1 MKKKYF
7 EELIKIANSD
17 NNFILDNTFLPSHAV
32 MPSTQKFD
40 ENIKHLWQ
48 TNLLEIAEKKFP
60 PINIKDQKTIDLL
73 HETCAKIVN
82 LEMYVRKNYPSIKIE
97 PNFLALDDGDR
108 KLFPKNSKQKMFTDE
123 QILNDNDIFFRV
135 RFKLESYFFQQSEK
149 DQEEELYAP
158 IYALMHLWKY
168 EHQIFWRQTKEK
180 LQTSIKFTVDPD
192 TPDNHLSQ
200 KEIDALSVDVPLLLP
215 YKRCVIEILEP
226 QPLGEKNAESLFY
239 ILLEQKDD
247 LIFDNEEAFKDTTW
261 KSNLKGGI
269 RFMIFCKASGNFYEK
284 GFRQKWCTDH
294 IWYEL
299 QWLNRHTV
307 KDGMIPLNDE
317 NHGYRYQ
324 IAENQPI
331 LNGDYIDS
339 SGNQNEEYGNQSL
352 NDWVNFAN
360 AKIFKFLC
368 LLHYPAICDQK
379 KIKGVAPIIKNAVK
393 DLKHSTLLK
402 APTWEHKTLKLNL
415 RDEIYQSEEGSGKTS
430 KRFHSVRAHIRK
442 CSTGKITWVRSHFR
456 GDAKLGG
463 ITKDYKIQNAI

>member
-180 LQTSIKFTVDPD
+180 LQTSIKFT
-192 TPDNHLSQ
+192 
-200 KEIDALSVDVPLLLP
+200 
-215 YKRCVIEILEP
+215 
-226 QPLGEKNAESLFY
+226 
-239 ILLEQKDD
+239 
-247 LIFDNEEAFKDTTW
+247 
-261 KSNLKGGI
+261 
-269 RFMIFCKASGNFYEK
+269 
-284 GFRQKWCTDH
+284 
-294 IWYEL
+294 
-299 QWLNRHTV
+299 
-307 KDGMIPLNDE
+307 
-317 NHGYRYQ
+317 
-324 IAENQPI
+324 
-331 LNGDYIDS
+331 
-339 SGNQNEEYGNQSL
+339 
-352 NDWVNFAN
+352 
-360 AKIFKFLC
+360 
-368 LLHYPAICDQK
+368 
-379 KIKGVAPIIKNAVK
+379 
-393 DLKHSTLLK
+393 
-402 APTWEHKTLKLNL
+402 
-415 RDEIYQSEEGSGKTS
+415 
-430 KRFHSVRAHIRK
+430 
-442 CSTGKITWVRSHFR
+442 
-456 GDAKLGG
+456 
-463 ITKDYKIQNAI
+463 